1 MSLEILN
8 KRLLYLTSSEF
19 YLTKCGGA
27 FPGARIRDNYLAKS
41 DIYQVRVL

>member
-1 MSLEILN
+1 MPLEILN
-8 KRLLYLTSSEF
+8 KQLLYLTSSEF

-41 DIYQVRVL
+41 DIYQAGVL